1 VVDSEDD
8 APVADSDDADLD
20 ESGSDESGSDDAGSD
35 DADYDDADYDDDAP
49 VAASDGP
56 IRSNFEDAFKAE
68 LEAVH
73 GDLGN
78 AVSANRGGGGG
89 GGGGRRRRG
98 R

>member
-1 VVDSEDD
+1 MVDSEDD
-8 APVADSDDADLD
+8 APVADSDD
-20 ESGSDESGSDDAGSD
+20 SDDSGSDDSGSD
-35 DADYDDADYDDDAP
+35 DADYDDDDYDDDAS
-49 VAASDGP
+49 VAASDSP
-56 IRSNFEDAFKAE
+56 IQANFEDAFKTE

-78 AVSANRGGGGG
+78 AVSANRSGGGGGGG